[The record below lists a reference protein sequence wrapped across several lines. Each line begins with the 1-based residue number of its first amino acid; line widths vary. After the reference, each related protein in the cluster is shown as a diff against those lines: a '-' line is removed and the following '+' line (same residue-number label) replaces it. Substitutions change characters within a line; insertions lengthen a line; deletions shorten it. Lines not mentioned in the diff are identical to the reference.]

1 MLYLKHMH
9 LPYEELVVE
18 HNTELIVRDLQLRY
32 FAAAKLGDE
41 VLVTIRVAASDSKV
55 RIPIESDFIRVADGK
70 TCATSLVTIVPV
82 DAKTGRP
89 RRVWPQPLTDSMRGA
104 MEAAQAA
111 AKLA

>member
-1 MLYLKHMH
+1 MRYLKHMR

-32 FAAAKLGDE
+32 LAPAKLGDE
-41 VLVTIRVAASDSKV
+41 LLVTIRVAASDSKV
-55 RIPIESDFIRVADGK
+55 RIPIESQFLRVADGK
-70 TCATSLVTIVPV
+70 MCATSTVTIVPV

-89 RRVWPQPLTDSMRGA
+89 RRVWPQPLTDSLRGA

-111 AKLA
+111 AESA